1 MLFSSTTFLFL
12 FLPTVILSYYI
23 FPKKFHNAILLLAS
37 ILFYAWGEPRYLLI
51 MFATISTSYIGALLL
66 TKYEKKSKL
75 LLTLTVLIDIGF
87 LMYFKYFNFILES
100 INTIF
105 SSNISLLN
113 IALPL
118 GISFYTFQAL
128 SYTVDVYRKQIQP
141 QKSFY
146 KLALYISLFPQLI
159 AGPIVKYHDIAEQ
172 IDNRKET
179 LDQFYYGL
187 KRFIIGL
194 SRKVLIA
201 NTLGLIVDRVI
212 DLPVEEISIWEA
224 WISAICYAF
233 QIYNDFGG
241 YADMAIGLCAIF
253 GFTIKENFNYPFLSR
268 SYTEFWH
275 RWHISLGT
283 WVKEYIYI
291 PLGGNRCAPLRHYLN
306 LFLAFFIIG
315 VWHGADANMVVLGIV
330 NAILIIFEKLTGLNK
345 DVKSIYGKILKHI
358 YVFPLLVVPY
368 QFLRSP
374 NFEYTIGYMKTIFG
388 ISKKFKN
395 YHSWSYYFDNVDII
409 ILIIAFLGSIS
420 IFKNTLQ
427 YSKKNKLIN
436 IIVDCGLIILLI
448 LSTSLIAASTY
459 NPFIYFRF

>member
-1 MLFSSTTFLFL
+1 
-12 FLPTVILSYYI
+12 
-23 FPKKFHNAILLLAS
+23 
-37 ILFYAWGEPRYLLI
+37 
-51 MFATISTSYIGALLL
+51 
-66 TKYEKKSKL
+66 
-75 LLTLTVLIDIGF
+75 
-87 LMYFKYFNFILES
+87 
-100 INTIF
+100 
-105 SSNISLLN
+105 
-113 IALPL
+113 
-118 GISFYTFQAL
+118 
-128 SYTVDVYRKQIQP
+128 
-141 QKSFY
+141 
-146 KLALYISLFPQLI
+146 
-159 AGPIVKYHDIAEQ
+159 
-172 IDNRKET
+172 
-179 LDQFYYGL
+179 
-187 KRFIIGL
+187 
-194 SRKVLIA
+194 
-201 NTLGLIVDRVI
+201 
-212 DLPVEEISIWEA
+212 
-224 WISAICYAF
+224 
-233 QIYNDFGG
+233 
-241 YADMAIGLCAIF
+241 MAIGLCAIF